1 MFVIGSGAT
10 QAQLGPGVQKLTAG
24 LENAPFKKA
33 EYRPVRRI
41 DARLLSREAGAGA
54 PLFVGLLNAN
64 SQGGVF
70 ENSAP
75 LTSYHDTSRDALLDY
90 LAVNLYGGGGAHSV
104 FMKTIG
110 AGLAYSNGI
119 SVSLSSGRI
128 GYYAERTPELPQ
140 TLKFVIGVLKSAQPD
155 AALAEYAIAGAFQA
169 TRVASSYEA
178 RGESMAAD
186 LTDGLTPEV
195 VKRFHQAILDLKKS
209 PDLAAELF
217 RRTSLVDAKVLPGMG
232 TKAKDVAGAVY
243 FVIGPE
249 KQLAVW
255 EEYLRREDSAEARV
269 WRLYPRDFW
278 LTAE

>member
-1 MFVIGSGAT
+1 
-10 QAQLGPGVQKLTAG
+10 
-24 LENAPFKKA
+24 
-33 EYRPVRRI
+33 
-41 DARLLSREAGAGA
+41 
-54 PLFVGLLNAN
+54 LLNAN

-70 ENSAP
+70 MNSAP
-75 LTSYHDTSRDALLDY
+75 LTSYHDTGRDALLDY

-140 TLKFVIGVLKSAQPD
+140 TLKFVIGVLKAAQP
-155 AALAEYAIAGAFQA
+155 AASLAEYAVAGAFQA
-169 TRVASSYEA
+169 TRVASSYET
-178 RGESMAAD
+178 RGESIAAD
-186 LTDGLTPEV
+186 LADGLTAAV

-209 PDLAAELF
+209 PDLEAELF
-217 RRTSLVDAKVLPGMG
+217 RRASLVDARVLPGMG
-232 TKAKDVAGAVY
+232 IKAKDISGAVY

-249 KQLAVW
+249 KQLTAW
-255 EEYLRREDSAEARV
+255 EEYLKREDSTEARV

-278 LTAE
+278 LTGK